1 MGCSFP
7 IHGWRRKEPEA
18 SGKFKITI
26 NPSNANTAYPM
37 VVPCGKCTRCRLEK
51 SRQWAVRCVHEAMMH
66 KQNCFITLTY
76 DKKSL
81 PKNKSLNKKH
91 FQDFM
96 KRLRKKYGK
105 GIRYFHCG
113 EYGER
118 GQRPHYHA
126 CIFGFDFPD
135 KQKWSRD
142 LFRSKSLEKLWPHG
156 FSTIGE
162 VTFES
167 AAYVARYVLKKQ
179 YGQKALEHY
188 NTIDYTTGEILNE
201 RLPEYTT
208 MSRRPGIGASF
219 YEKYQNQIN
228 SYGEVVAR
236 GRKMRTPRF
245 YDLRIQKNDPSSFQK
260 IKVRRK
266 KQELKS
272 RVDNSPERLIV
283 KEQVAKLNQRD
294 RRKLE

>member
-1 MGCSFP
+1 MGCYKP
-7 IHGWRRKEPEA
+7 IEGWRRKEPER
-18 SGKFKITI
+18 SGKFKITV
-26 NPSNANTAYPM
+26 NPANANTAYPM
-37 VVPCGKCTRCRLEK
+37 VVPCGKCIGCRLER
-51 SRQWAVRCVHEAMMH
+51 SRQWAVRCVHESMMH

-76 DKKSL
+76 DNQHVPKSR
-81 PKNKSLNKKH
+81 SLNKKH

-113 EYGER
+113 EYGEKR
-118 GQRPHYHA
+118 KRPHYHA

-135 KQKWSRD
+135 KREWTNK
-142 LFRSKSLEKLWPHG
+142 LYRSESLEKLWPYG

-167 AAYVARYVLKKQ
+167 AAYVARYILKKQ
-179 YGQKALEHY
+179 FGEKALEHY
-188 NTIDYTTGEILNE
+188 NTINRETGEILNE
-201 RLPEYTT
+201 RTPEYTT

-219 YEKYQNQIN
+219 YEKYSNQIN
-228 SYGEVVAR
+228 KRGEVVCR

-260 IKVRRK
+260 IKNRRK
-266 KQELKS
+266 KQEIKS
-272 RVDNSPERLIV
+272 RVDNTRERLLT
-283 KEQVAKLNQRD
+283 KEHVAKLNQKD
-294 RRKLE
+294 RRKLG